1 MTRPR
6 SPKNQ
11 RAFAHLPTLYASGL
25 SPAALASTFGVSD
38 ETIYRW
44 LDEHGLPRRRHP
56 VYTAPTVRRAV
67 EAVANGE
74 SMASV
79 ARRTG
84 ASPAT
89 VHHWCARAG
98 VRFQRQVCLP
108 RRAHPVPGTTSA
120 PERT

>member
-1 MTRPR
+1 MTRLR

-11 RAFAHLPTLYASGL
+11 RAFGHLPTLYDSGL
-25 SPAALASTFGVSD
+25 SIGALASTFGVSD

-56 VYTAPTVRRAV
+56 VYTAPTVRHAV
-67 EAVANGE
+67 EAVAGGE

-84 ASPAT
+84 ATPST
-89 VHHWCARAG
+89 VHFWCTRAG
-98 VRFQRQVCLP
+98 VRSQHKAFAHC
-108 RRAHPVPGTTSA
+108 RAHPVPGTSFA